1 MKDTIFDI
9 VKHTAGLGFI
19 EQVKVTGE
27 ADETTLQA
35 ADVDR
40 TVVMNA
46 KLHAPV
52 ADFAGEF
59 GVGNL
64 SFLNG
69 VCSLPNYKEDTAS
82 VEVQT
87 RDRNGVTSPESLK
100 FKDAEGNNDTY
111 RLMSK
116 EIVEQTLKTLKF
128 KEPSWDVV
136 FEPSK
141 AKVSELTQ
149 VAGIYGGIEPTFS
162 VKTEDGN
169 LIVTL
174 GSAEGGFLGK
184 RTFANNVNG
193 EINEGW
199 SWPLGQVLAILKLG
213 MSGVCNMKFSSAGAL
228 MISIDSGLGQYD
240 YILPANTK

>member
-19 EQVKVTGE
+19 EQVKVTGD
-27 ADETTLQA
+27 DEGTSLQA
-35 ADVDR
+35 SDTDR
-40 TVVMNA
+40 TVVLNA

-52 ADFAGEF
+52 DEFAGEF
-59 GVGNL
+59 GMGNL

-69 VCSLPNYKEDTAS
+69 ICNLPNYKEDTAS
-82 VEVQT
+82 VQVQ
-87 RDRNGVTSPESLK
+87 RRERNGVESPESLK

-111 RLMSK
+111 RLMAK

-128 KEPSWDVV
+128 KEPPWDVV

-184 RTFANNVNG
+184 RTFATNVDG

-213 MSGVCNMKFSSAGAL
+213 MSGGCAMKFSGQGAL
-228 MISIDSGLGQYD
+228 MISIDSGMGQYD

>member
-1 MKDTIFDI
+1 MKDIVFDI

-19 EQVKVTGE
+19 EQVKVVG
-27 ADETTLQA
+27 ADDETTLQA
-35 ADVDR
+35 ADADR
-40 TVVMNA
+40 TVVVNA

-59 GVGNL
+59 GMGNL

-69 VCSLPNYKEDTAS
+69 ICSLPNYKEEDAS
-82 VEVQT
+82 VEVN
-87 RDRNGVTSPESLK
+87 RRERNGTEIPVELK
-100 FKDAEGNNDTY
+100 FKDGQGNNDTY

-116 EIVEQTLKTLKF
+116 DIVEQTLKTLKF
-128 KEPSWDVV
+128 KEPAWDVV

-149 VAGIYGGIEPTFS
+149 VAGIYGGIEPNFS

-174 GSAEGGFLGK
+174 GSSEGGFLGK
-184 RTFANNVNG
+184 RTFANNVDG
-193 EINEGW
+193 DMTEGW

-213 MSGVCNMKFSSAGAL
+213 MTGTCNMKFSNAGAL

-240 YILPANTK
+240 YVLPANT